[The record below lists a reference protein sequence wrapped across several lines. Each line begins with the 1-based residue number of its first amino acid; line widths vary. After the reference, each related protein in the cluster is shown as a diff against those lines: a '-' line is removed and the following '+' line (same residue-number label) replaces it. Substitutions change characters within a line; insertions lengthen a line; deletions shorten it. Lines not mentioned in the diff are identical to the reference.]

1 MNSKLSK
8 TEFLCPNIPNSL
20 YMQMSFTHTSIE
32 TRIAEVLVTLCVH
45 SLFIIASVCEIFSLV
60 FICFALLQHVLCLC

>member
-20 YMQMSFTHTSIE
+20 YMQMSFTHTSIA
-32 TRIAEVLVTLCVH
+32 TGAVHVLVSLCVY
-45 SLFIIASVCEIFSLV
+45 SVFIFVFVCEVFLLV
-60 FICFALLQHVLCLC
+60 FVCLVLLQHVLGLC

>member
-20 YMQMSFTHTSIE
+20 YMQMSFTHTSIA
-32 TRIAEVLVTLCVH
+32 TGAVLVLVSMCIFCIHICVC
-45 SLFIIASVCEIFSLV
+45 V
-60 FICFALLQHVLCLC
+60 